1 MVLKTEPVK
10 EPKKKLIP
18 SLTQFL
24 ANFSRFFIGFHDF
37 DQTDSQSGS

>member
-18 SLTQFL
+18 NLIQFL
-24 ANFSRFFIGFHDF
+24 TNFSRFFIGFHDF
-37 DQTDSQSGS
+37 DQIDSRSGS